1 MRFHTQTAGVSL
13 TAQQPEVNIVRTA
26 LEALAAV
33 LGGTQ
38 SLHTNSYDEAL
49 ALPTEGAARLALRTQ
64 QVIAHE
70 TGVIH
75 SADPLGGSWLVE
87 SMTDRLEREA
97 YDYFERIERLGGVV
111 AALNENFFQREIAE
125 ASYRYQ
131 QEVEDGRRLV
141 VGVNSH
147 TSEDDDQV
155 EILRISPEVE
165 RRQKERLN
173 AVRGRRDAAA
183 VQASLE
189 RLSADAA
196 TDRNVMPALVDCA
209 RAYASEGEICDALRA
224 VWGVYRETPV
234 F

>member
-1 MRFHTQTAGVSL
+1 
-13 TAQQPEVNIVRTA
+13 
-26 LEALAAV
+26 
-33 LGGTQ
+33 
-38 SLHTNSYDEAL
+38 
-49 ALPTEGAARLALRTQ
+49 
-64 QVIAHE
+64 VIAHE
-70 TGVIH
+70 TGVVH

-141 VGVNSH
+141 VGVNSFA
-147 TSEDDDQV
+147 SEDDDQV

-173 AVRGRRDAAA
+173 SVRGRRDAAA